1 MTDPE
6 QTTDDAG
13 PTEDLALDDAEAA
26 QVTAGDG
33 TTTDSAYRGRYQ
45 LHLGEATG
53 TPPPP
58 ATP

>member
-6 QTTDDAG
+6 QTTDVAASTD
-13 PTEDLALDDAEAA
+13 DLTLDDAEAA

-33 TTTDSAYRGRYQ
+33 TTTDSQYRGRYQ
-45 LHLGEATG
+45 LRLGEAAKT
-53 TPPPP
+53 PPP